1 MGKETYNLEDML
13 ARITDE
19 NLHPEV
25 DTGPPQGNEAW
36 SDDSIPGS
44 ATASR

>member
-1 MGKETYNLEDML
+1 MGKETYNLADML

-25 DTGPPQGNEAW
+25 DTGPPQGNEEW
-36 SDDSIPGS
+36 WTDRIPAP